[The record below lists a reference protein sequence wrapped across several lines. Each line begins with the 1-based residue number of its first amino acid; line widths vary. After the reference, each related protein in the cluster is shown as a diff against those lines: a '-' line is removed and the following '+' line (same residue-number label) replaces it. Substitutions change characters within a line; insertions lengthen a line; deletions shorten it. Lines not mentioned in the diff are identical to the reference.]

1 MLRLY
6 FAFFATLLL
15 CAAAGAQSIPPVS
28 EQLGASRQMLVVTST
43 NWTATTG
50 TMRRFE
56 RVGESWQMNGPEFPV
71 VLGRGG
77 LGWGRG
83 INPPQQSGPE
93 KREGDGRSPA
103 GIFAL
108 PYAFGYAPAESVRE
122 IKLPYV
128 QCTSSLECVDDTNS
142 QYYNIILNR
151 QSVSTPD
158 WKSSE
163 KMRMSNGEYRLGIF
177 IAHNT
182 SPTQPGAGS
191 CVFMHIWIGPGI
203 PTSGCTAMSPGV
215 MESLLGWLDA
225 ASHPVLVQL
234 PDAEY
239 RRLQKAWLLP
249 SLTSNN
255 P

>member
-1 MLRLY
+1 MLRLISAI
-6 FAFFATLLL
+6 FIVLLTG
-15 CAAAGAQSIPPVS
+15 AGAEAQSSPPVS
-28 EQLGASRQMLVVTST
+28 EQLGACRQMVVVTST
-43 NWTATTG
+43 NWIATTG

-56 RVGESWQMNGPEFPV
+56 RVGEGWQMNGPEFPV

-103 GIFAL
+103 GVFAL
-108 PYAFGYAPAESVRE
+108 PYAFGYAPADSVRE

-128 QCTSSLECVDDTNS
+128 QCLSSVECVDDTNS
-142 QYYNIILNR
+142 QYYNIVVDR
-151 QSVSTPD
+151 QSVTKAD
-158 WKSSE
+158 WNSSE
-163 KMRMSNGEYRLGIF
+163 KMRMKDDEYRLGIF

-182 SPTQPGAGS
+182 SPTQPGGGS
-191 CVFMHIWIGPGI
+191 CVFMHIWKGPGI

-225 ASHPVLVQL
+225 QTHPVLVQL

-239 RRLQKAWLLP
+239 RRLQKQWALP
-249 SLTSNN
+249 SLTSNT